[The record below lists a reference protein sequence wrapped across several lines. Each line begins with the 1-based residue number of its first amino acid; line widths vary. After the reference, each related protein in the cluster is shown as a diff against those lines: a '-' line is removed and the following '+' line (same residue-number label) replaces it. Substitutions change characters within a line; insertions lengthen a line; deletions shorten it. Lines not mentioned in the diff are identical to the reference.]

1 MHLRH
6 DIACS
11 RAAARTSK
19 NAKACSKSALFC
31 WRAAA
36 CLRSSHADARSAL
49 VLLFNSLDLPL
60 DEVALAEDGVED
72 DDDDELLIAKGVRP
86 QRP

>member
-1 MHLRH
+1 M
-6 DIACS
+6 
-11 RAAARTSK
+11 
-19 NAKACSKSALFC
+19 
-31 WRAAA
+31 
-36 CLRSSHADARSAL
+36 
-49 VLLFNSLDLPL
+49 LLFNSLDLPL